1 MAADQHRCIKFVF
14 GMGGTFM
21 DSYGLGI
28 LGILAMLFI
37 LGMFAA
43 IVALFISL
51 GKQGD
56 ERRQLIVGKA
66 STGAFFWAVC
76 YILGNIIEDLYRSIA
91 HGLPSDGMNP
101 FIALFIVAVIY
112 LLHLLY
118 YRRKF
123 GD

>member
-1 MAADQHRCIKFVF
+1 
-14 GMGGTFM
+14 M

-66 STGAFFWAVC
+66 STGSFFWAVC
-76 YILGNIIEDLYRSIA
+76 YILGNILEDLYRSIA

-101 FIALFIVAVIY
+101 FVALSIVAVIY